1 MSDPVGLVGAAGG
14 TGQAAGALRPSG
26 GEPSKDFRELLMSNI
41 ERVNE
46 LQSDAQRA
54 IEDLQTGRRDDV
66 EGVLLATAKADTAFR
81 LLQQVR
87 NKVFEA
93 YREIQQIRV

>member
-1 MSDPVGLVGAAGG
+1 MSDPVGLISNTGG
-14 TGQAAGALRPSG
+14 TGPLKPNRPNESGADAEG
-26 GEPSKDFRELLMSNI
+26 FRDLLMANI
-41 ERVNE
+41 NKVNE
-46 LQSDAQRA
+46 LQADATKA
-54 IEDLQTGRRDDV
+54 IEDLQTGQRDDV

>member
-1 MSDPVGLVGAAGG
+1 MSDPVGLISTSGGAGPIRPNRPG
-14 TGQAAGALRPSG
+14 EQAASAEG
-26 GEPSKDFRELLMSNI
+26 FRDLLMANI
-41 ERVNE
+41 NQVNQ
-46 LQSDAQRA
+46 LQQDATKA
-54 IEDLQTGRRDDV
+54 IEDLQTGQRDDV

>member
-1 MSDPVGLVGAAGG
+1 MSDPVGLISNTGGAGPLKPNRPNES
-14 TGQAAGALRPSG
+14 GADAEG
-26 GEPSKDFRELLMSNI
+26 FRDLLMANI
-41 ERVNE
+41 NKVNE
-46 LQSDAQRA
+46 LQADATKA
-54 IEDLQTGRRDDV
+54 IEDLQTGQRDDV

>member
-1 MSDPVGLVGAAGG
+1 MSDPVGLVGASGG
-14 TGQAAGALRPSG
+14 PGHAAKVVRPSG
-26 GEPSKDFRELLMSNI
+26 GDATKDFRELLMSNI

-46 LQSDAQRA
+46 LQVDAQRA
-54 IEDLQTGRRDDV
+54 IEDLQSGRRDDV

>member
-1 MSDPVGLVGAAGG
+1 MSDPVGLIQNTGG
-14 TGQAAGALRPSG
+14 SGPTRPNRPGEQAADADG
-26 GEPSKDFRELLMSNI
+26 FRDLLMANI
-41 ERVNE
+41 NQVNK
-46 LQSDAQRA
+46 LQQDATKA
-54 IEDLQTGRRDDV
+54 IEDLQTGQRDDV

>member
-1 MSDPVGLVGAAGG
+1 MTDPVGLVGGAGG
-14 TGQAAGALRPSG
+14 VNPRGVQRAPQGSGEDGQ
-26 GEPSKDFRELLMSNI
+26 FRELLMANI
-41 ERVNE
+41 NRVNE
-46 LQSDAQRA
+46 LQQDATKA
-54 IEDLQTGRRDDV
+54 IEDLQTGQRDDV

-93 YREIQQIRV
+93 YREVQQMRV

>member
-1 MSDPVGLVGAAGG
+1 MSDPVGLIQNTGG
-14 TGQAAGALRPSG
+14 TGPTKPTRPGEQAADADG
-26 GEPSKDFRELLMSNI
+26 FRDLLMANI
-41 ERVNE
+41 NQVNK
-46 LQSDAQRA
+46 LQQDATKA
-54 IEDLQTGRRDDV
+54 IEDLQTGQRDDV

>member
-1 MSDPVGLVGAAGG
+1 MSDPVGLISSTGG
-14 TGQAAGALRPSG
+14 TGPVKPHRPGEQAADADG
-26 GEPSKDFRELLMSNI
+26 FRDLLMANI
-41 ERVNE
+41 NQVNQ
-46 LQSDAQRA
+46 LQQDATKA
-54 IEDLQTGRRDDV
+54 IEDLQTGQRDDV
-66 EGVLLATAKADTAFR
+66 ESVLLATAKADTAFR